1 MIRIT
6 VMSAPMLS
14 SVIQNLRYAPPPNVT
29 IRVIDAILEEAVAI
43 AKRIE
48 AAGEA
53 DVFVSGGGN
62 ARIISGAVKKPLV
75 EISVTGFDI
84 LHALK
89 AARKFSDRVAVFAF
103 REQIEHLSG
112 VLDVLSME
120 VRTVMYDLDRFAQV
134 ERMMDELLDEGIR
147 TVIGSSLVFQTA
159 QRRGM
164 NAVFIYSAD
173 SVKRALDQA
182 VQIGLSSREE
192 ANKAREFKTILDFT
206 YGGIIATD
214 REGVVTVF
222 NPTAEKI
229 TGISRDKAIGRSI
242 GGLFPHTRFAGL
254 VHLREPELN
263 QIQSVGDRRI
273 LTNHIPIL
281 SDGALTGAVVT
292 FQDVATIQEAEAK
305 IRSKL
310 FSKGFHVK
318 TNLDDVHGRS
328 PAVLRAK
335 EEARRYASSDAT
347 VLILGESG
355 TGKELFARGIHS
367 AGKRASQPF
376 VAVNCAA
383 FQESLLES
391 ELFGY
396 DEGAFTGARRGGK
409 QGLLELAHG
418 GTFFFDEIAEMP
430 TSLQTRL
437 LRVLEEREVM
447 HIGGEKIIPVDIRV
461 IAATNRDL
469 WESVKAGRFRE
480 DLYYRL
486 NVLILRVPSLR
497 ERPED
502 IPLLASLFLSEMLP
516 DMPASEI
523 RAVAKHPCLRRYD
536 WPGNIRELKNFME
549 RFAVLSPSFP
559 DADSL
564 LVSLFRPQEA
574 AACSAAV
581 DAARVLRESGG
592 NRAEA
597 ARKLGISRSTLWR
610 KLKAL
615 GVQSTTPRPA
625 GRNK

>member
-1 MIRIT
+1 MIHIV

-29 IRVIDAILEEAVAI
+29 IRIIDAILEEAVAI

-53 DVFVSGGGN
+53 EVFVSGGGN
-62 ARIISGAVKKPLV
+62 ARIIAGSVKKPLV

-89 AARKFSDRVAVFAF
+89 AARKFSNRVAVFAF

-112 VLDVLSME
+112 VLDVLAME
-120 VRTVMYDLDRFAQV
+120 VRTVMYDLDRFPQV

-164 NAVFIYSAD
+164 NAVFIYSID

-182 VQIGLSSREE
+182 VQIGLSSRLES
-192 ANKAREFKTILDFT
+192 NKAKEFKTILDFT

-214 REGVVTVF
+214 RDGMVTVF

-229 TGISRDKAIGRSI
+229 MGIARDKAIGRSI
-242 GGLFPHTRFAGL
+242 GGLFPHTRLAGL

-263 QIQSVGDRRI
+263 QILSAGDRRI

-292 FQDVATIQEAEAK
+292 FQDVVTIQEAEAK

-310 FSKGFHVK
+310 FGKGFLVK
-318 TNLDDVHGRS
+318 TNLNDVHGRS
-328 PAVLRAK
+328 PAVQRAK
-335 EEARRYASSDAT
+335 DEATQYAASDAT
-347 VLILGESG
+347 VIILGESG

-367 AGKRASQPF
+367 ASKRTNQPF
-376 VAVNCAA
+376 VAINCAA
-383 FQESLLES
+383 FQETLLES

-409 QGLLELAHG
+409 QGLLELAHR

-461 IAATNRDL
+461 IAATNKDL
-469 WESVKAGRFRE
+469 WEFVKAGRFRE

-486 NVLILRVPSLR
+486 NVLILRIPPLR
-497 ERPED
+497 ERLDD
-502 IPLLASLFLSEMLP
+502 IPILASLFLSELLP
-516 DMPASEI
+516 EMPAKEI
-523 RAVAKHPCLRRYD
+523 RGIANHPCLRQYD
-536 WPGNIRELKNFME
+536 WPGNVRELRNFME

-559 DADSL
+559 DRASL
-564 LVSLFRPQEA
+564 LISLFRPHDSIE
-574 AACSAAV
+574 CPVSG
-581 DAARVLRESGG
+581 DIARALRESGG
-592 NRAEA
+592 NRAAA

-610 KLKAL
+610 KLKRQGTLLPESAP
-615 GVQSTTPRPA
+615 VNRD
-625 GRNK
+625 R